1 MSSLLMTGRTDPG
14 MVREHNEDCFL
25 TVPESGIAILA
36 DGMGGHLAGEVA
48 SAMAIDRVT
57 HSLLHAFAEMHR
69 ALPESGNSESF
80 ESAALVEAI
89 KAANSAIHA
98 ASMNRPEQAGMGTT
112 IVAASFHDNL
122 LTVAHVGDS
131 RLYRYRHGVLNQVT
145 EDHSMVQELLRRGLM
160 TAEEAR
166 TSVNRNLVTR
176 ALGVDP
182 SVEVEVKE
190 QPFENDDI
198 YLLCSDGLNDVLLD
212 EEIAAILAQ
221 HPEDLDA
228 ATQQM
233 ITDVN
238 ARGGP
243 DNVSIVLVRTGG
255 RFARATGSGQTPRR
269 GRKKPT
275 SMDDNSPTGNSI
287 RKSLR

>member
-1 MSSLLMTGRTDPG
+1 MTGKSDAG

-48 SAMAIDRVT
+48 SAMAIDQVT
-57 HSLLHAFAEMHR
+57 HSLLNTFAETRHD
-69 ALPESGNSESF
+69 LPNSRGGDSF
-80 ESAALVEAI
+80 DATALVEAI

-98 ASMNRPEQAGMGTT
+98 ASMSQPEQAGMGTT
-112 IVAASFHDNL
+112 IVAVTFHDNL

-131 RLYRYRHGVLNQVT
+131 RLYRFRDGVLDQIT
-145 EDHSMVQELLRRGLM
+145 QDHSMVQELLRRGLM

-176 ALGVDP
+176 ALGIDP
-182 SVEVEVKE
+182 LVEVDVME
-190 QPFENDDI
+190 QTFEDNDV

-212 EEIAAILAQ
+212 EEIAAILTQ
-221 HPEDLDA
+221 CPDDLDA
-228 ATQQM
+228 AALKM
-233 ITDVN
+233 ILDVN

-243 DNVSIVLVRTGG
+243 DNVSIVLVRTGKQFTRAKG
-255 RFARATGSGQTPRR
+255 PRDASARSRTLLH
-269 GRKKPT
+269 K
-275 SMDDNSPTGNSI
+275 
-287 RKSLR
+287 

>member
-1 MSSLLMTGRTDPG
+1 MNTLRMTGKTDTG

-25 TVPESGIAILA
+25 IVPESGIAILA

-57 HSLLHAFAEMHR
+57 HSLLNAFAQRR
-69 ALPESGNSESF
+69 AAKSGGEPGRSF

-89 KAANSAIHA
+89 KAANAAIHE

-112 IVAASFHDNL
+112 IVAATFQNNT

-131 RLYRYRHGVLNQVT
+131 RMYRYRAGVLSQVT

-160 TAEEAR
+160 TPEEAR
-166 TSVNRNLVTR
+166 NSLNRNLVTR
-176 ALGVDP
+176 ALGIDP
-182 SVEVEVKE
+182 LVEVDVRE
-190 QPFENDDI
+190 QPFEDGDI

-212 EEIAAILAQ
+212 EEIAAILAR
-221 HPEDLDA
+221 HPDNLEA
-228 ATQQM
+228 ATQQL
-233 ITDVN
+233 IAEVN

-243 DNVSIVLVRTGG
+243 DNVSIVLVRTD
-255 RFARATGSGQTPRR
+255 GQFSRPAH
-269 GRKKPT
+269 
-275 SMDDNSPTGNSI
+275 
-287 RKSLR
+287 

>member
-1 MSSLLMTGRTDPG
+1 MNSLRMAGKTDPG

-25 TVPESGIAILA
+25 IVPESGIAILA

-57 HSLLHAFAEMHR
+57 HYLLNAFSRTRTAKSR
-69 ALPESGNSESF
+69 TLRGASF
-80 ESAALVEAI
+80 ESAVIAEAI
-89 KAANSAIHA
+89 KTANAAIHE
-98 ASMNRPEQAGMGTT
+98 ASLNRPEQAGMGTT
-112 IVAASFHDNL
+112 IVAVAFHDNL

-131 RLYRYRHGVLNQVT
+131 RLYRYRHGVLSQVT

-166 TSVNRNLVTR
+166 TSMNRNLVTR
-176 ALGVDP
+176 ALGIDP
-182 SVEVEVKE
+182 LVEVDVRE
-190 QPFENDDI
+190 QPFEDGDI

-221 HPEDLDA
+221 HPDKLESA
-228 ATQQM
+228 AQQM
-233 ITDVN
+233 IVDVN

-243 DNVSIVLVRTGG
+243 DNVSIVLVRTNG
-255 RFARATGSGQTPRR
+255 RFTRAPAH
-269 GRKKPT
+269 
-275 SMDDNSPTGNSI
+275 
-287 RKSLR
+287 

>member
-1 MSSLLMTGRTDPG
+1 MNSLLMTGKTDPG

-25 TVPESGIAILA
+25 TVPESGLAILA

-57 HSLLHAFAEMHR
+57 HSLLHAFDEKR
-69 ALPESGNSESF
+69 LDLPATGQHESF

-89 KAANSAIHA
+89 KAANSAIHT

-131 RLYRYRHGVLNQVT
+131 RLYRYRHGVLDQVT

-160 TAEEAR
+160 TPEEAR
-166 TSVNRNLVTR
+166 ISVNRNLVTR

-190 QPFENDDI
+190 QRFESDDI

-221 HPEDLDA
+221 HPFDLDA

-233 ITDVN
+233 INDVN
-238 ARGGP
+238 SRGGP
-243 DNVSIVLVRTGG
+243 DNVSIVLVRTGEQ
-255 RFARATGSGQTPRR
+255 FARTAGPARR
-269 GRKKPT
+269 NRKKSL

-287 RKSLR
+287 RKSPR